1 MYGRM
6 ETYREDT
13 RIIKSLTKPATIQTK
28 TIKVSTL
35 AVTRVEIFYHKTC
48 VNFKCNEIAFEL

>member
-1 MYGRM
+1 M

-35 AVTRVEIFYHKTC
+35 AVTRVEMRFFYHKTC
-48 VNFKCNEIAFEL
+48 VNFKHNEIAFEL